1 MLAISKRIHSFNAS
15 LLSAEKSA
23 EEVEEETPPEP
34 QGPPEPEPGSEDW
47 EYVDQPIEVV
57 CALLIIINYL
67 QIIFFHKGQFTRN
80 NLCLCASYN
89 FEVRD
94 VSKS

>member
-15 LLSAEKSA
+15 LLSAEKNA

-57 CALLIIINYL
+57 CALFKLFSFIKANLHGKTSAYVP
-67 QIIFFHKGQFTRN
+67 QITLKFVTCQSRIE
-80 NLCLCASYN
+80 L
-89 FEVRD
+89 
-94 VSKS
+94 